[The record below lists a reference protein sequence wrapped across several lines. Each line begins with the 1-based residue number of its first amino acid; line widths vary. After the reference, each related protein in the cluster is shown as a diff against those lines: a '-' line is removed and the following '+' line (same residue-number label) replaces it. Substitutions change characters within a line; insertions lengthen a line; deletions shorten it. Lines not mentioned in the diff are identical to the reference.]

1 MTVTNHD
8 IQDSLVPPSAPPP
21 RIPAPSPNDD
31 PESRVRRSVRATD
44 ARDEVRGSVRTEPR
58 ELDRVDEIRSRR
70 RTRKGAQA
78 DKFYIDPK
86 TIPLGWDYQW
96 RRISCLN
103 ERDPGYEVMLYQQAF
118 TPVPADRHPELSPPG
133 FEAKTIERDGLILME
148 RPMRLTREAQ
158 LEDLEEA
165 RARVASR
172 KVQLGETPQGTLPR
186 DHDSVRRITGV
197 KQEFA
202 PLSVDDIPADD
213 IDLHSP
219 N

>member
-1 MTVTNHD
+1 MSETGT
-8 IQDSLVPPSAPPP
+8 QDSLVPPSAPPP
-21 RIPAPSPNDD
+21 RTPVPQPEEA
-31 PESRVRRSVRATD
+31 ESRVRRSVRATD
-44 ARDEVRGSVRTEPR
+44 ARDEVRSSVRTPPR

-86 TIPLGWDYQW
+86 TIPVGWDYQW

-118 TPVPADRHPELSPPG
+118 TPVPAKRHPEMSPPG
-133 FEAKTIERDGLILME
+133 FSGDTIERDGLLLME
-148 RPMRLTREAQ
+148 RPMRLTKEAQ

-172 KVQLGETPQGTLPR
+172 KLQLGETPPGTLPR
-186 DHDSVRRITGV
+186 DHETVRRISGIR
-197 KQEFA
+197 QEFA
-202 PLSVDDIPADD
+202 PLAADDIPGDE
-213 IDLHSP
+213 DLP
-219 N
+219 V